1 MFNSNV
7 DIHGSYDMN
16 VRCFEIID
24 SYIQDN
30 IKKDVSVEELAS
42 VSRVSKRTLYNLF
55 AKYRSITP
63 MSYIKQKKLSEVR
76 RLLQT
81 KEGAIRNVTEVA
93 MDYGFIH
100 LGRFSGDY
108 KKTFGELPSE
118 TLRKTIVA

>member
-63 MSYIKQKKLSEVR
+63 MSYIKQKKLSE
-76 RLLQT
+76 
-81 KEGAIRNVTEVA
+81 N
-93 MDYGFIH
+93 D
-100 LGRFSGDY
+100 
-108 KKTFGELPSE
+108 
-118 TLRKTIVA
+118 